1 MEIPPTLESSLIPLV
16 MLLTC
21 EKIPEYQICEEIY
34 QEHRTIRNNSMY
46 FIIQKGK
53 QCSLASSRGKPPIE
67 LGSITK

>member
-1 MEIPPTLESSLIPLV
+1 MYSRAESV

-21 EKIPEYQICEEIY
+21 EKILEYQIYEEIY
-34 QEHRTIRNNSMY
+34 PEHKTIRNKNMY

-53 QCSLASSRGKPPIE
+53 QCSLASLTGQPPIE